1 MYSGIVQTRA
11 KLIGLEAHDGA
22 LNLTVQVGH
31 DHLEGVKIGASIALD
46 GICMTVV
53 DHSDD
58 TASFNAVQA
67 TIEATN
73 IGDRRVGD
81 LLNFERSLRFGDE
94 NGGHAVSG
102 HVYGVGRIASMTTV
116 GRGAHVFVEAPPD
129 LMPFIFT
136 KGFITVDGTSLTV
149 GQIRRTEPV
158 FELNL
163 IPETLRQTVFNL
175 REPNGRV
182 NLEVDYQ
189 TVVIVQSINA
199 AIERRGRSFD
209 SLPD

>member
-11 KLIGLEAHDGA
+11 RVVGVDEHDGA
-22 LNLTVQVGH
+22 LNVTVQVGP
-31 DHLEGVKIGASIALD
+31 DHLKDVKIGASIALD
-46 GICMTVV
+46 GVCMTVV
-53 DHSDD
+53 DHSEN
-58 TASFNAVQA
+58 TVTFNAVQA
-67 TIEATN
+67 TIDATN

-102 HVYGVGRIASMTTV
+102 HIYGVGRIASMTKV
-116 GRGAHVFVEAPPD
+116 GRGALVFVEAPSD

-136 KGFITVDGTSLTV
+136 KGFITVDGASLTV
-149 GQIRRTEPV
+149 GRIGTNGAG

-163 IPETLRQTVFNL
+163 IPETLRQTVFEL
-175 REPNGRV
+175 RGTNARV

-199 AIERRGRSFD
+199 AIKRQGQSIE
-209 SLPD
+209 